1 MSLVAYE
8 KYFNADADDERQ
20 KFLKQHIQDVRNHI
34 KGLATKSYQSLP
46 GLQNPEYVLLF
57 IPLEPAF
64 NVVVQYDS
72 RIFMEAL
79 DQNIVLVTSTT
90 LMATMRTVYHIW
102 RQQQQN
108 MNAEKIARESG
119 MLYDKFVGFVQ
130 DMTKI
135 GDKIRESQGA
145 YKDAMNKLTESSKK
159 GDTIIG
165 RVERIK
171 KLGARAS
178 KSIPGQ
184 LLADAGL
191 QENTEGE

>member
-1 MSLVAYE
+1 
-8 KYFNADADDERQ
+8 
-20 KFLKQHIQDVRNHI
+20 
-34 KGLATKSYQSLP
+34 
-46 GLQNPEYVLLF
+46 
-57 IPLEPAF
+57 
-64 NVVVQYDS
+64 
-72 RIFMEAL
+72 
-79 DQNIVLVTSTT
+79 
-90 LMATMRTVYHIW
+90 ATMRTVYHIW

-145 YKDAMNKLTESSKK
+145 YQDAMNKLTESSKK

-171 KLGARAS
+171 KLGAKAS